1 MEQVKDKDEI
11 IKDLRA
17 KLELANVTINQ
28 QTQIIEAL
36 KKEVESYNR

>member
-17 KLELANVTINQ
+17 KLELANVTISQ

-36 KKEVESYNR
+36 KKEVESYNS